1 MAFVAA
7 GSAIMEALGMV
18 LAKSGMQLMPTAEA
32 LFMSA
37 AAGLNSSTPSH
48 SVPQQ
53 TPPQLVDDATAST
66 PSGGLFAG
74 RMQTGSIRPP
84 PTPSGGGSI
93 SSNRANI
100 VASQFPSSSGL
111 MSHPYLQGSRDV
123 MNIAD
128 FSEEQFAQSHVRFRN
143 ILDQEYRIIAR
154 YFGLIPSQVENTD
167 VLSALAVPAFYGDSE
182 QLFTEQNLGHIVTPA
197 VIEAVN
203 GLRAR
208 AGGAPQYARDIL
220 ARTPFLGSVLA
231 EAKADFEMERG
242 HPVSD
247 SQFADAIVQSGTRV
261 TSIQRA
267 AERLASRFGLDSPAT
282 RAALRKYVLR
292 RLLPAAA
299 SAAATFALKQTWS
312 AITGAPIESSAST
325 GAPSESRNEEF
336 DMRRVDIGRELDDYE
351 LDYDI
356 GEVLRDM
363 GIGDGAVPH
372 KDYSDSLLPIEG
384 SVLFTPDPNRPYG
397 VRDSCM
403 PTPVP
408 PYPAMPSLKRPPPSG
423 DVFNYAL
430 QGTNLSERGDDVR
443 ARRTRTRLDQPLPLP
458 SPSPAIPLDQARASL
473 PQALASTNT
482 PPPPVP
488 SAGLTSSGANFRQ
501 TPALQMIQRVKGYE
515 QKLSEDH
522 AITQNYDPTMTTS
535 MPANVSAP
543 TSTFA
548 EDYTGENRAYR
559 QFLDDA
565 PNVVG
570 IGYDE
575 CSTERDVM
583 ERLVT
588 SEAGVPRQQFGK
600 PAIET
605 DKTEVDDDNAAFDQ
619 PDRPPGGVSVA
630 DTRNP
635 LFANAGKSVP
645 TTRQVR
651 EVAPVRT
658 LMRTYAE
665 E

>member
-7 GSAIMEALGMV
+7 GSTIMQVLEMV
-18 LAKSGMQLMPTAEA
+18 LAKSGMQLGMTAES

-37 AAGLNSSTPSH
+37 VTGLNSSTPSH

-53 TPPQLVDDATAST
+53 TAPELVDDATAST

-84 PTPSGGGSI
+84 PTPSSGGSI

-100 VASQFPSSSGL
+100 VASQFPSSSEL
-111 MSHPYLQGSRDV
+111 MSHPYLQGPRNV

-167 VLSALAVPAFYGDSE
+167 ALAALAVPAFYGDFE

-247 SQFADAIVQSGTRV
+247 SQFADVIVQSGTRV

-312 AITGAPIESSAST
+312 AIT

-397 VRDSCM
+397 VRDSFM

-430 QGTNLSERGDDVR
+430 QGTNLSERGDDIR

-458 SPSPAIPLDQARASL
+458 SPSPEIPLVQARASL
-473 PQALASTNT
+473 PQAPASTNT

-501 TPALQMIQRVKGYE
+501 NPALQMIQRVKGYE
-515 QKLSEDH
+515 QQLSEDH

-575 CSTERDVM
+575 YSTERDVM

-600 PAIET
+600 RAIET
-605 DKTEVDDDNAAFDQ
+605 DKTEVDDDSAALDQ

-635 LFANAGKSVP
+635 LFANAGRSVP

-651 EVAPVRT
+651 EVAPVRALNT
-658 LMRTYAE
+658 SNME

>member
-7 GSAIMEALGMV
+7 GSTIMQVLEMV
-18 LAKSGMQLMPTAEA
+18 LAKSGLQLGMTAET

-93 SSNRANI
+93 SSNRANV
-100 VASQFPSSSGL
+100 VASQFPSSSEL
-111 MSHPYLQGSRDV
+111 MSHPYLQGPRNV

-167 VLSALAVPAFYGDSE
+167 ALAALAVPAFYGDFE

-247 SQFADAIVQSGTRV
+247 SQFADVIVQSGTRV

-312 AITGAPIESSAST
+312 AIT

-397 VRDSCM
+397 VRDSFM

-430 QGTNLSERGDDVR
+430 QGTNLSERGDDIR

-458 SPSPAIPLDQARASL
+458 SPSPEIPLVQARASL
-473 PQALASTNT
+473 PQAPASTNT

-501 TPALQMIQRVKGYE
+501 NPALQMIQKVKGYE
-515 QKLSEDH
+515 QQLSEDH

-575 CSTERDVM
+575 YSTERDVM

-600 PAIET
+600 RAIET
-605 DKTEVDDDNAAFDQ
+605 DKTEVDDDSAALDQ

-635 LFANAGKSVP
+635 LFANAGRSVP

-651 EVAPVRT
+651 EVAPVRALNT
-658 LMRTYAE
+658 SNME

>member
-7 GSAIMEALGMV
+7 GSVIMEALEMA
-18 LAKSGMQLMPTAEA
+18 LMKSGTQLLAPAET

-100 VASQFPSSSGL
+100 VASQFPSSSEL
-111 MSHPYLQGSRDV
+111 MSHPYLQGPRDV

-167 VLSALAVPAFYGDSE
+167 VLAALAVPAFYGDFG
-182 QLFTEQNLGHIVTPA
+182 QLFTEENLGHIVTPA

-220 ARTPFLGSVLA
+220 TRIPYLGSVLA

-242 HPVSD
+242 HPVSE

-261 TSIQRA
+261 SSIQRA
-267 AERLASRFGLDSPAT
+267 AERLSSRFGFDSPAT

-312 AITGAPIESSAST
+312 AITGAP
-325 GAPSESRNEEF
+325 SESRNEEF

-351 LDYDI
+351 FDYDM
-356 GEVLRDM
+356 GEILRDM

-397 VRDSCM
+397 VRDSYM

-430 QGTNLSERGDDVR
+430 QGTNLSERGDDLR

-473 PQALASTNT
+473 PQAPASTNT

-501 TPALQMIQRVKGYE
+501 NPALQMIQRVKGYE
-515 QKLSEDH
+515 QQLSEDH
-522 AITQNYDPTMTTS
+522 AVTQNYDPTMTTS

-575 CSTERDVM
+575 YSTERDVM

-600 PAIET
+600 RAIET
-605 DKTEVDDDNAAFDQ
+605 DKTEVDDDSAALDQ

-635 LFANAGKSVP
+635 LFANAGRSVP

-651 EVAPVRT
+651 EVAPVRALNT
-658 LMRTYAE
+658 SNTE

>member
-7 GSAIMEALGMV
+7 GSTIMQVLEMV
-18 LAKSGMQLMPTAEA
+18 LAKSGMQLGMTAES

-37 AAGLNSSTPSH
+37 VTGLNSSTPSH

-53 TPPQLVDDATAST
+53 TAPELVDDATAST

-84 PTPSGGGSI
+84 PTPSSGGSI

-100 VASQFPSSSGL
+100 VASQFPSSSEL
-111 MSHPYLQGSRDV
+111 MSHPYLQGPRDV

-167 VLSALAVPAFYGDSE
+167 VLAALAVPAFYGDFE

-267 AERLASRFGLDSPAT
+267 AERLVSRFGFDSPAT

-299 SAAATFALKQTWS
+299 SAAATFALKQTWN
-312 AITGAPIESSAST
+312 AITGAPLD
-325 GAPSESRNEEF
+325 SRNEEF

-384 SVLFTPDPNRPYG
+384 SVLFTPDPNRHYG

-430 QGTNLSERGDDVR
+430 QGTNLSERSDDIR

-458 SPSPAIPLDQARASL
+458 SPSPEIPLVQARASL
-473 PQALASTNT
+473 PQAPASTNT

-501 TPALQMIQRVKGYE
+501 NPALQMIQRVKGYE
-515 QKLSEDH
+515 QQLSEDH
-522 AITQNYDPTMTTS
+522 AVTQNYDPTMTTS

-575 CSTERDVM
+575 YSTERDVM

-600 PAIET
+600 RAIET
-605 DKTEVDDDNAAFDQ
+605 DKTEVDDDSAALDQ

-635 LFANAGKSVP
+635 LFANAGRSVP

-651 EVAPVRT
+651 EVAPVRALNT
-658 LMRTYAE
+658 SNTE

>member
-7 GSAIMEALGMV
+7 GTAIMEALGMV
-18 LAKSGMQLMPTAEA
+18 LAKSGMQLGMTAET

-53 TPPQLVDDATAST
+53 TPLQLVDDATAST

-93 SSNRANI
+93 SSNRANV
-100 VASQFPSSSGL
+100 VASQFPSSSEL
-111 MSHPYLQGSRDV
+111 MSHPYLQGPRNV

-167 VLSALAVPAFYGDSE
+167 ALAALAVPAFYGDFE

-247 SQFADAIVQSGTRV
+247 SQFADVIVQSGTRV

-312 AITGAPIESSAST
+312 AIT

-397 VRDSCM
+397 VRDSFM

-430 QGTNLSERGDDVR
+430 QGTNLSERGDDIR

-458 SPSPAIPLDQARASL
+458 SPSPEIPLVQARASL
-473 PQALASTNT
+473 PQAPASTNT

-501 TPALQMIQRVKGYE
+501 NPALQMIQRVKGYE
-515 QKLSEDH
+515 QQLSEDH

-575 CSTERDVM
+575 YSTERDVM

-600 PAIET
+600 RAIET
-605 DKTEVDDDNAAFDQ
+605 DKTEVDDDSAALDQ

-635 LFANAGKSVP
+635 LFANAGRSVP

-651 EVAPVRT
+651 EVAPVRALNT
-658 LMRTYAE
+658 SNME